1 MTKIHKTNCYKI
13 LYGRGQRILSL
24 LTLFI
29 LLACGDYG
37 HQKAPILID
46 LSSDIVIPKHYVI
59 TKNSGPIVIDGIA
72 NEPSWQLAL
81 FSDSFIDIEGIK
93 TPKYNTKIK
102 MLWDDNYLYIYSQ
115 MQEPHIWGNLNQ
127 RDTVIYYNNDFEVF
141 IDPSG
146 TTKNYAEF
154 EINALGT
161 VWDLLLDKPYR
172 VGGKANNHWNLD
184 ELKSAVKIYG
194 SLNNHNDID
203 SLWCVEMAIP
213 IKPLIELKS
222 KHNRLP
228 EEGEQWRI
236 NFSRVE
242 WDYDIIDGSY
252 QRKKENGKFLKEY
265 NWVWSNQKTIN
276 MHEPEK
282 WGIIQF
288 TNELSSENIKFI
300 EDENMPTKQIA
311 YALFRQTNF
320 GSLKNLLQR
329 NVGYIQEFKIGC
341 SDKESLY
348 ATFYKTNF
356 GFEFKINNP
365 QSNQIFII
373 NEEGVLKIL

>member
-1 MTKIHKTNCYKI
+1 MNVIYLHNYYKMK
-13 LYGRGQRILSL
+13 QILSL
-24 LTLFI
+24 LILFV
-29 LLACGDYG
+29 LLACGNEN
-37 HQKAPILID
+37 HRESPILID
-46 LSSDIVIPKHYVI
+46 LSSDIVIPKHY
-59 TKNSGPIVIDGIA
+59 IVTRCNEQIAIDGVA
-72 NEPSWQLAL
+72 NESCWQSAL

-93 TPKYNTKIK
+93 TPKYNTKVK
-102 MLWDDNYLYIYSQ
+102 MLWDDNYLYVYSQ
-115 MQEPHIWGNLNQ
+115 MEEPHIWGNLKQ
-127 RDTVIYYNNDFEVF
+127 RDIVIYYNNDFEVF
-141 IDPSG
+141 IDPSM
-146 TTKNYAEF
+146 TAKSYVEI

-172 VGGKANNHWNLD
+172 VGGKAINHWNLD

-194 SLNNHNDID
+194 SLNNHTDID

-213 IKPLIELKS
+213 IKPLIELRDR
-222 KHNRLP
+222 HNTLP
-228 EEGEQWRI
+228 VEGEQWRI

-242 WDYDIIDGSY
+242 WDYDIINGSY

-300 EDENMPTKQIA
+300 EDEHMLTKQIA

-320 GSLKNLLQR
+320 GSLRELLQQ
-329 NVGYIQEFKIGC
+329 NVGYIQKFKVTF

-356 GFEFKINNP
+356 GFEFKIKTT
-365 QSNQIFII
+365 QSDKTFII
-373 NEEGVLKIL
+373 NEKGVLKSI